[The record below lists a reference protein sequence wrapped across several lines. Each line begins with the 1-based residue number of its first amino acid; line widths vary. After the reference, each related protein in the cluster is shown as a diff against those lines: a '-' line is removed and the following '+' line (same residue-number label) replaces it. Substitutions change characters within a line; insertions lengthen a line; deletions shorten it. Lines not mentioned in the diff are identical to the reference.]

1 VRRIPSLDGL
11 RAVSIS
17 LVVLG
22 HLAKSG
28 HAPQVFWSYFSTTGV
43 RIFFVIS
50 GYLITTL
57 LVSEYECTSTVSLRA
72 FYVRRAFRIFPAATV
87 FMAAMVIF
95 YGRDLNLYH
104 VLGAVFYLAN
114 YDMTRPWIFG
124 HLWSLS
130 IEEQFYLL
138 WPSVLKKFYKHRIG
152 ILIAVMALAPV
163 WQTVSYLLKWRVGL
177 VAFPA
182 MAGNLA
188 IGCLLAVISH
198 RVPRVGRVSALIM
211 TAAIILIPFFPAQN
225 HVRTLLML
233 FVLNP
238 VLYASIAGVLL
249 HVVQRPYA
257 WLNWGPT
264 VWLGRIS
271 YSLYLWQQPFCSD
284 PHLRSGYF
292 AIFAF
297 LCAVI
302 SYEVVERPMLR
313 LRERFSLIRPRLL
326 KVEMPRSE
334 ASVDQSVA

>member
-1 VRRIPSLDGL
+1 VKRIPSLDGL

-28 HAPQVFWSYFSTTGV
+28 HAPQVFWSYFAATGV

-57 LVSEYECTSTVSLRA
+57 LIGEYERTSTVSLRE

-87 FMAAMVIF
+87 FIAAMIIF
-95 YGRDLNLYH
+95 YWRDLSLYH
-104 VLGAVFYLAN
+104 ISAAVFYVAN

-138 WPSVLKKFYKHRIG
+138 WPSVLKQFYKHRIG
-152 ILIAVMALAPV
+152 ILIAVMAFAPI
-163 WQTVSYLLKWRVGL
+163 WQTMSYLLKWRVGL

-182 MAGNLA
+182 IAGNLA
-188 IGCLLAVISH
+188 IGCLLAVIS
-198 RVPRVGRVSALIM
+198 RRLPKISRVSALIM
-211 TAAIILIPFFPAQN
+211 TVAIILIPFFPAQN
-225 HVRTLLML
+225 RARTLLMV

-238 VLYASIAGVLL
+238 VLYVSIAGLL
-249 HVVQRPYA
+249 VHVMQRPYA
-257 WLNWGPT
+257 CLNWGPT

-284 PHLRSGYF
+284 PHLRSGYL

-297 LCAVI
+297 VFAVI
-302 SYEVVERPMLR
+302 SYNIVEMPMLR
-313 LRERFSLIRPRLL
+313 LRERRSLIRPRPLQIDT
-326 KVEMPRSE
+326 PRSE
-334 ASVDQSVA
+334 ESVGQSVA